1 MKFIK
6 DKYGQYNHPG
16 KPTMIPNADG
26 RITMKGVNYPVLGI
40 DDLGNKQMMMP
51 GKEYQFPGNDIYEI
65 PVRQGVKINPDGSES
80 THLMRAETLDG
91 INWFT
96 FPTLFQNPDGE
107 WIDMSEEENW
117 KIPMMEA
124 DRRGELKHFG
134 ADKKTALDYAKGS
147 WKKDFLNK
155 PKQIPEVKDGDE
167 TTEQPGLANVIKKL
181 ITNPAVL
188 FKNPIGLIAAGVFSP
203 HDLGKGSTLD
213 DEHFNSLLEQIEDSE
228 RFNKLYNIY
237 LNSINPEDRVKSEL
251 EYEVMT
257 GKPFVFNPDEY
268 ENTIANESL
277 ENFKDGGKI
286 YRGYNWFK
294 NLFSRSRDIGRVRGI
309 NYNNY
314 NTRLRDRL
322 GYNMNF
328 ERSQ

>member
-124 DRRGELKHFG
+124 KKRGELV
-134 ADKKTALDYAKGS
+134 
-147 WKKDFLNK
+147 N
-155 PKQIPEVKDGDE
+155 
-167 TTEQPGLANVIKKL
+167 
-181 ITNPAVL
+181 
-188 FKNPIGLIAAGVFSP
+188 
-203 HDLGKGSTLD
+203 
-213 DEHFNSLLEQIEDSE
+213 
-228 RFNKLYNIY
+228 
-237 LNSINPEDRVKSEL
+237 
-251 EYEVMT
+251 
-257 GKPFVFNPDEY
+257 
-268 ENTIANESL
+268 
-277 ENFKDGGKI
+277 
-286 YRGYNWFK
+286 
-294 NLFSRSRDIGRVRGI
+294 
-309 NYNNY
+309 
-314 NTRLRDRL
+314 
-322 GYNMNF
+322 
-328 ERSQ
+328 